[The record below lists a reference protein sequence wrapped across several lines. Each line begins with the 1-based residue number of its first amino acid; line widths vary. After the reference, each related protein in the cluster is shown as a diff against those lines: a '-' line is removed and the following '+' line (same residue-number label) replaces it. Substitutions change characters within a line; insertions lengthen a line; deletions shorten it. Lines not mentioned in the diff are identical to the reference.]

1 MDVPDNCFIAWE
13 ARKTGAHPLNQRSS
27 VGVLGFRSA
36 SPLLGGALFDVRL
49 PTAAVGM
56 YIGIKEW
63 QGTRRSYV
71 RIDNI
76 FQANTTWSFGIN
88 DLPARPH
95 FGREKFQILPTNRFQ
110 ITWGS
115 KFFSVM
121 LNGAGVSTLK
131 LPNTNLTAAPV
142 LSELFVWVFA
152 RPSPRE
158 QDATVR
164 PLPSLMQLDADIP
177 CSICQVSSRV
187 ARRGCAVCP
196 RCCTW
201 VCRRHVQEEPLR
213 PCRRCPAMLGDY
225 LGGSE
230 PVGDIVRPYIDA
242 GSFWLSVQTEAA
254 GDCGKFDL
262 VIHGIL
268 RRHTSLLQEIPD
280 IVALLPDPSQ
290 RACVSKRRWE
300 SLLHRART
308 VLDLLEQNK
317 HKTLF
322 LYLHALTAESQPLPD
337 ISALWL
343 LSDPESDQL
352 LCPSA
357 WRAHALQAA
366 LRVQLAMDFKTKQAS
381 DSRNM
386 MASAVA
392 ATATSR
398 PCYAQR
404 TLDYCGG
411 AESVLVQHRDY
422 FRFECYLVSLTTRHA
437 YSVI

>member
-1 MDVPDNCFIAWE
+1 MDLQTPELHDERLLRAMQRFYSRARVVTVAVEQLTLFDDVPDNCFIAWE

-36 SPLLGGALFDVRL
+36 STLLGGALFDVRL

-76 FQANTTWSFGIN
+76 FQANTTWPFGIN

-262 VIHGIL
+262 VTMVFCEGIL
-268 RRHTSLLQEIPD
+268 
-280 IVALLPDPSQ
+280 
-290 RACVSKRRWE
+290 
-300 SLLHRART
+300 
-308 VLDLLEQNK
+308 
-317 HKTLF
+317 
-322 LYLHALTAESQPLPD
+322 
-337 ISALWL
+337 
-343 LSDPESDQL
+343 
-352 LCPSA
+352 LCC
-357 WRAHALQAA
+357 RK
-366 LRVQLAMDFKTKQAS
+366 F
-381 DSRNM
+381 
-386 MASAVA
+386 
-392 ATATSR
+392 
-398 PCYAQR
+398 R
-404 TLDYCGG
+404 TLWHSFQTP
-411 AESVLVQHRDY
+411 AKEHV
-422 FRFECYLVSLTTRHA
+422 
-437 YSVI
+437 